1 MRIAVLFLAALTLCG
16 AEIVKTDKKIEVDRK
31 IECKLRD
38 VARLQGVRG
47 NQLLGYGMVVGLNG
61 TGDKQQTLFTVQ
73 SLTNLLSRQG
83 LTVNPT
89 LVTVKNVAAV
99 MVTAEL
105 PPFARAGSRLDVV
118 VSSTGDAKSL
128 AGGTLLMT
136 ALQGPDG
143 QTYAVAQGPLLVGG
157 FSGSAGGNSVTKNY
171 PNVGRVPDGG
181 IIEREVGG
189 DFNGRKTLRYNL
201 MEEDFTTAIRVVH
214 AINEELGEKVAQPMD
229 ARTVELQIPKEYQGR
244 AVELVARLEG
254 LNVQLQPRARVVV
267 NERTGTV
274 ILGADVRIGAVS
286 IVQGGLSIMVSSKP
300 VVSQP
305 APFSQG
311 KTVATTKK
319 DVTAKEDKTKT
330 LTVEPGV
337 SVGTLAQM
345 LNNMEVSASDIVAIL
360 QAIKDAGALQAELRV
375 L

>member
-1 MRIAVLFLAALTLCG
+1 MRVAVLFLAAMALFG
-16 AEIVKTDKKIEVDRK
+16 AELVKPELAKPEKKIES
-31 IECKLRD
+31 KLRD

-47 NQLLGYGMVVGLNG
+47 NQLLGYGMVVGLDG
-61 TGDKQQTLFTVQ
+61 TGDKDQTKFTTQ
-73 SLTNLLSRQG
+73 SLTNLMSRQG

-89 LVTVKNVAAV
+89 TVKVKNVAAV

-105 PPFARAGSRLDVV
+105 PPFARAGSRLDVT

-157 FSGSAGGNSVTKNY
+157 FSASAGGNSVTKNH
-171 PNVGRVPDGG
+171 PTVGRVPDGG
-181 IIEREVGG
+181 IIEREIGG
-189 DFNGRKTLRYNL
+189 DFNGRSSLRYAL

-214 AINEELGEKVAQPMD
+214 AINEELGEKLAYPLD
-229 ARTVELQIPKEYQGR
+229 SRTVELKIPKEFQGR
-244 AVELVARLEG
+244 AVELVARLEN
-254 LNVQLQPRARVVV
+254 LSVQLQPRARVVV

-274 ILGADVRIGAVS
+274 VLGSDVRIGAVS

-300 VVSQP
+300 LVSQP

-311 KTVATTKK
+311 KTVTATKK
-319 DVTAKEDKTKT
+319 DVAVKEDKPKT
-330 LTVEPGV
+330 LNVEPGV
-337 SVGTLAQM
+337 SVGKLAEM
-345 LNNMEVSASDIVAIL
+345 LNAMEVSPRDIVAIL
-360 QAIKDAGALQAELRV
+360 QAIKEAGALQAELRI